1 MALNLT
7 SRLLTHRLKSCQVAF
22 SSVSS
27 SGRLSVQHDRDN
39 RRFTVTPGSG
49 AEAHECAV
57 LHYRFTGTKEVD
69 LMSTFVPETFR
80 GQGVAALLSQ
90 AAMDFVIEEN
100 LKAHISCW
108 YIKKYIEENPQ
119 QQYKDLVIT

>member
-1 MALNLT
+1 MAFNLT
-7 SRLLTHRLKSCQVAF
+7 SRLLTHRLKSCRVAF
-22 SSVSS
+22 STVSS
-27 SGRLSVQHDRDN
+27 SGRLSVEHDRHN

-49 AEAHECAV
+49 AGVHECAV
-57 LHYRFTGTKEVD
+57 LHYSFIGNKEVD
-69 LMSTFVPETFR
+69 LMSTFVPDTFR

-90 AAMDFVIEEN
+90 AAMDFVAEEN
-100 LKAHISCW
+100 LKARISCW